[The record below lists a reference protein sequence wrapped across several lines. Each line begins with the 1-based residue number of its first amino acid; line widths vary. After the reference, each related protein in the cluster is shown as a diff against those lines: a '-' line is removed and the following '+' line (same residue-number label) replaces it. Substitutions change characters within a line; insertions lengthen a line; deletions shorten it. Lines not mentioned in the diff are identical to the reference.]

1 MVCTA
6 SEESLNVGSFVF
18 IHVSHR
24 CLFATNSKFTLSY
37 ISDKLANT
45 DTQRV
50 CITLCM
56 HSGQSLNS
64 GLTWDPGSLCS
75 FPPLLSGQCYVHKV
89 SKTTSHLQSAFELH
103 NITPDDESQI
113 AAAVSKSIFYS
124 KMLKVILP
132 LVNGSGSEKSRSGS
146 RCLFLQKV
154 LALHWTL
161 SSRASQLWASD
172 SRSCPS
178 YCSHD
183 LPKSF
188 ACINPSHAKYMTQ
201 V

>member
-64 GLTWDPGSLCS
+64 GLT
-75 FPPLLSGQCYVHKV
+75 
-89 SKTTSHLQSAFELH
+89 
-103 NITPDDESQI
+103 
-113 AAAVSKSIFYS
+113 
-124 KMLKVILP
+124 
-132 LVNGSGSEKSRSGS
+132 
-146 RCLFLQKV
+146 
-154 LALHWTL
+154 
-161 SSRASQLWASD
+161 
-172 SRSCPS
+172 
-178 YCSHD
+178 
-183 LPKSF
+183 
-188 ACINPSHAKYMTQ
+188 
-201 V
+201 